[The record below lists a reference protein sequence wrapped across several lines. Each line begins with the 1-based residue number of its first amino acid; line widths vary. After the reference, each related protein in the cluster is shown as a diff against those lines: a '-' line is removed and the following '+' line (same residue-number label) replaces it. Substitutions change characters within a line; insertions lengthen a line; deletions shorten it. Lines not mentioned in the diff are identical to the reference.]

1 MRIFFSV
8 MVALLAFAFT
18 GVALASDDAF
28 ANYYGNTVTVTNAKG
43 SRSVF
48 IDKDGSYTQKL
59 ADGTVAKGKWKID
72 GANGCF
78 IGDNA
83 APDAKPYC
91 VPATAHAVGDTWDLT
106 APDGTAEKATLTA
119 GR

>member
-1 MRIFFSV
+1 MRLFFSV
-8 MVALLAFAFT
+8 LVALVAFT
-18 GVALASDDAF
+18 GAALAADDPF
-28 ANYYGNTVTVTNAKG
+28 ANYYDNTVTVANANG
-43 SRSVF
+43 SRTVL
-48 IDKDGSYTQKL
+48 IDKDGTYTQKL
-59 ADGTVAKGKWKID
+59 ADGSTAGGKWKVD

-78 IGDNA
+78 TADNA

-91 VPATAHAVGDTWDLT
+91 VPATSHAVGDTWDLT